1 MNEPQRK
8 GIKLQSVKNSNNI
21 DFTKSNNFL
30 NKFYSG
36 VNLNEIKL
44 LNTLFYIFRSYS
56 KITKNEATT
65 REVFKQHFLRENYFQ
80 FNYQVL
86 LKLMNLKHT
95 DLTLNEFEECLEN
108 IQSQKFKYIK
118 MTENSTIKTST
129 TFLWKY
135 QIIKQ
140 KDVFNDE
147 IQKETT
153 IKMWFDK
160 ELYEDIFNYTKIG
173 YTTLNININKV
184 SSKLGVGLYEE
195 LKRITNLKQVH
206 KKDNK
211 YSVKSKYKQNHEYT
225 LEELN
230 EICGTN
236 FKYLTHIKSKIE
248 IQYNKL
254 LKLKLID
261 DKYKFYVENK
271 KFYID
276 IVRFTYEE
284 DLL

>member
-8 GIKLQSVKNSNNI
+8 GIKLQSVKNFNNI

-30 NKFYSG
+30 NKFYSDL
-36 VNLNEIKL
+36 NLNEIKL
-44 LNTLFYIFRSYS
+44 LNTLFYIFSSYS

-118 MTENSTIKTST
+118 MTENSTVKTST

-140 KDVFNDE
+140 RDVFNDE

>member
-8 GIKLQSVKNSNNI
+8 GIKLQSVKNFNNI

-30 NKFYSG
+30 NKFYSDL
-36 VNLNEIKL
+36 NLNEIKL
-44 LNTLFYIFRSYS
+44 LNTLFYIFSSYS
-56 KITKNEATT
+56 KITKNEETT
-65 REVFKQHFLRENYFQ
+65 REVFKQNFLRENYFQ

-140 KDVFNDE
+140 RDVFNDE

>member
-8 GIKLQSVKNSNNI
+8 GIKLQSVKNINNI
-21 DFTKSNNFL
+21 DFTKSYNFL
-30 NKFYSG
+30 NKFYSDL
-36 VNLNEIKL
+36 NLNEIKL
-44 LNTLFYIFRSYS
+44 LNTLFYIFSSYS

-225 LEELN
+225 LEELH

-254 LKLKLID
+254 LKLKLIV

>member
-8 GIKLQSVKNSNNI
+8 GIKLQSVKNFNNI

-30 NKFYSG
+30 NKFYSDL
-36 VNLNEIKL
+36 NLNEIKL
-44 LNTLFYIFRSYS
+44 LNTLFYIFSSYS